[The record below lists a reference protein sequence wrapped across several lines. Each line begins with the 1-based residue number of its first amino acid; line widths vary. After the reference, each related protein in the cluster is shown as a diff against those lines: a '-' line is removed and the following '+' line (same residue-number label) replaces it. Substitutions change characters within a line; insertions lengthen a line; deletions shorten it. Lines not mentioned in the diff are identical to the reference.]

1 MSATRVQVL
10 GGAEALAAAA
20 GAFIL
25 ETGHAALGAR
35 GRFAIALSGGRTP
48 AATFAWLAAR
58 PDAFDWTRAH
68 VYFADERAVPP
79 DHPDS
84 NFRLAREAL
93 IDPLHVPPRQVHRMK
108 GEYPD
113 LTAAAEEYEAHLR
126 APLDLLLLGIGE
138 DGHVASLFPGS
149 VAVAERE
156 RRVLP
161 VLDAPKPPPRRLTLT
176 PRAIAEAREV
186 LVLATGPGKARAVTA
201 ALEGATG
208 PEELPARLVR
218 DRVWRLDREAAAA
231 LRSRPD
237 APGA

>member
-1 MSATRVQVL
+1 
-10 GGAEALAAAA
+10 
-20 GAFIL
+20 
-25 ETGHAALGAR
+25 
-35 GRFAIALSGGRTP
+35 
-48 AATFAWLAAR
+48 
-58 PDAFDWTRAH
+58 
-68 VYFADERAVPP
+68 
-79 DHPDS
+79 
-84 NFRLAREAL
+84 
-93 IDPLHVPPRQVHRMK
+93 MK

-138 DGHVASLFPGS
+138 DGHVASLFPGA

-186 LVLATGPGKARAVTA
+186 LVLATGPGKARAVAA
-201 ALEGATG
+201 ALEGATE

-218 DRVWRLDREAAAA
+218 DRVWLLDREAAAA
-231 LRSRPD
+231 LRSRPG